1 MKWIVVIE
9 RNMNVRMMNNVGL
22 DIFIQNFLLYTVA
35 MITYPEQEKIVKL
48 KM

>member
-9 RNMNVRMMNNVGL
+9 RNMNVRMINNVGL
-22 DIFIQNFLLYTVA
+22 DIFIQNFLLYTVV
-35 MITYPEQEKIVKL
+35 MIMYPEQEKIVKL